1 MNNNSSNNGYNSEE
15 DPNYPPTKNDVG
27 VSKNSKSSKNSK
39 NSKSGSKSGKK
50 TKKISK
56 VVKVIKPE
64 DEFGLGIEHE
74 VCYTISNIKTFKE
87 CKSFIEKVIKNKLS
101 PSKTKELE
109 SIYKKYKSIQ
119 VIYPMNYSKVVNL
132 PHTNIEFTNKGT
144 VMIETK
150 NLDYHNV
157 SLDKVMNEMN
167 KNKQEIIT
175 EINKNLDDKIGKY
188 TIDGTPVGSHNI
200 LSFET
205 ESNESSDELK
215 EKDIKLYQD
224 YTGSYHFWITLPS
237 KKTDDINIT
246 HQKAM
251 YLLQSIEPLLVS
263 IFSSSDPNKSKNA
276 VKGSYRNLN
285 NTWALYGFSNTYN
298 YDSLDSRIVGFG
310 KEYRKSHKLGTSIYL
325 DKLMNNITSPINTT
339 KIPDYTLIE
348 EKRWFRFGAD
358 FRRKRGI
365 NGFEFRIM
373 DHFPQKYL
381 EDVAKIL
388 YLIATHTYQIVDS
401 RKMEYPLDNNSWNSM
416 MYQSLINGSDMKIE
430 NDYVEHLNKQFG
442 LDFKIT
448 KNSEELLQDIIDKL
462 FDKVSKNKKH
472 PYWLLVGK
480 SISKPIIVN
489 INKMSL
495 KLRE

>member
-1 MNNNSSNNGYNSEE
+1 MNNSNDGYNSKE
-15 DPNYPPTKNDVG
+15 DPNYPPTKNEV
-27 VSKNSKSSKNSK
+27 NKSSKNK
-39 NSKSGSKSGKK
+39 NSKNKSSNIKVNKSSKK
-50 TKKISK
+50 TKK

-64 DEFGLGIEHE
+64 NDFGLGIEHE
-74 VCYTISNIKTFKE
+74 VCYTISNIKTLKE

-101 PSKTKELE
+101 SSKTKELVA
-109 SIYKKYKSIQ
+109 IYKKYKSIQ
-119 VIYPMNYSKVVNL
+119 VIYPMDYKKIVL

-157 SLDKVMNEMN
+157 SLDKVINEMN
-167 KNKQEIIT
+167 KNKAEIIT
-175 EINKNLDDKIGKY
+175 ELNKNLDDKIGKY
-188 TIDGTPVGSHNI
+188 TIDETLVGSHNI

-205 ESNESSDELK
+205 ELNESSSDELK

-237 KKTDDINIT
+237 KKKDDINIT

-298 YDSLDSRIVGFG
+298 YDSLDSRVVGFG

-348 EKRWFRFGAD
+348 DKKWLRFGAD
-358 FRRKRGI
+358 FRRKQGI

-373 DHFPQKYL
+373 DHFPEKYL

-416 MYQSLINGSDMKIE
+416 MHQSLINGSDMKIE
-430 NDYVEHLNKQFG
+430 NDYVEHLDNQFR
-442 LDFKIT
+442 LNFKIT
-448 KNSEELLQDIIDKL
+448 KNSEELLQDMIDKL

-480 SISKPIIVN
+480 SISKPKIVN
-489 INKMSL
+489 INKISL